1 MGIRRAAER
10 DANFAYLLAGLL
22 LALAAGP
29 VLDEFELVRGGLV
42 PSVIFTGTM
51 VIGIWSLLEQKI
63 WFWFG
68 VALIALMFSGI
79 LARIFGSDPMLNLIS
94 LFATFLFCCLSTAF
108 ATRHLFS
115 GQGIT
120 GNRLIGAV
128 CVYLLIG
135 IAISTLN
142 MVIFQFVPG
151 SFRGLENIHTSA
163 TGTNMIYYT
172 FVTMST
178 LGYGDISPARP
189 LARGLAYMAAVAG
202 QFYIAILVS
211 LLVSMYLS
219 GRSNDS

>member
-1 MGIRRAAER
+1 MRTRRAPDK

-22 LALAAGP
+22 LTLAAGP
-29 VLDEFELVRGGLV
+29 VLDEFQLVRAGLL
-42 PSVIFTGTM
+42 PSIIFTGTM

-79 LARIFGSDPMLNLIS
+79 LAQFFGSGPLLDLIS
-94 LFATFLFCCLSTAF
+94 LFAAFLFCCLSAAF
-108 ATRHLFS
+108 ATRYLFS
-115 GQGIT
+115 GEGVT

-128 CVYLLIG
+128 CVYLLFG
-135 IAISTLN
+135 IAISILN
-142 MVIFQFVPG
+142 VVILQFLPG
-151 SFRGLENIHTSA
+151 SFNGLDSGGSA
-163 TGTNMIYYT
+163 GSGTNMIYYS

-178 LGYGDISPARP
+178 LGYGDIVPARP
-189 LARGLAYMAAVAG
+189 LARGVAYMAAVAG

-219 GRSNDS
+219 DRNNSS

>member
-1 MGIRRAAER
+1 MKIRRGPDK

-29 VLDEFELVRGGLV
+29 VLDEFRLVRGGLV
-42 PSVIFTGTM
+42 PSIIFTGTM

-79 LARIFGSDPMLNLIS
+79 LAQFFGSGPLLELIS
-94 LFATFLFCCLSTAF
+94 LLAAFLFCCLSAAF
-108 ATRHLFS
+108 ATRYLFS
-115 GQGIT
+115 GEGVT

-128 CVYLLIG
+128 CVYLLLG
-135 IAISTLN
+135 IAISILN
-142 MVIFQFVPG
+142 IVIFQFVPG
-151 SFRGLENIHTSA
+151 SFRGFVDTQA
-163 TGTNMIYYT
+163 AGTGTNMIYYT

-219 GRSNDS
+219 GRNSRN